1 MTNHFDHIGRLLK
14 EGSNSELSLFIET
27 SNISWYDAIKIANN
41 IWETEELKRLYK
53 NSTIQKGGGYLAPYI
68 PERKQ

>member
-1 MTNHFDHIGRLLK
+1 MTDQFNQIDRLLK
-14 EGSNSELSLFIET
+14 KGSDLELSLFIET

-53 NSTIQKGGGYLAPYI
+53 NSTIQKGGDYLAPYI